1 MAQNVAPGANFRT
14 PKYRPNP
21 ANGGPIGGRNAF
33 GKGRR
38 SQILL
43 ESAIQI
49 GGYGSC
55 ARLWLCTG
63 SVVIL
68 VRCFSGPCVTQ
79 PAADPRMLSAT
90 ATFAISQEFGDGDAA
105 SNLHELER
113 TWCTITDV
121 GLHAVPFWSLFWF
134 CFALMGTKVYIYIEI
149 NLNIYIY
156 IHIFDI
162 YIYIYI
168 YQRPKKDG
176 SATPYPPVCIVGSKI
191 LETFGFSKQ
200 FFSGFFA
207 PQGPGMGPKCGPGG
221 RPSNVEVSSESSP
234 WRPDWWQKHVLKKTQ
249 EPTIV
254 GANYTSLGVPRQL
267 AVRAQGCSGSQNFGT
282 PGTL

>member
-1 MAQNVAPGANFRT
+1 MFPKSFWSFSCFFLPPRGREWAQNVAPGASSRT

-134 CFALMGTKVYIYIEI
+134 CFALMGTKVYIYI
-149 NLNIYIY
+149 N
-156 IHIFDI
+156 
-162 YIYIYI
+162 
-168 YQRPKKDG
+168 K
-176 SATPYPPVCIVGSKI
+176 
-191 LETFGFSKQ
+191 
-200 FFSGFFA
+200 
-207 PQGPGMGPKCGPGG
+207 
-221 RPSNVEVSSESSP
+221 
-234 WRPDWWQKHVLKKTQ
+234 
-249 EPTIV
+249 
-254 GANYTSLGVPRQL
+254 
-267 AVRAQGCSGSQNFGT
+267 
-282 PGTL
+282 